1 MPFALIGWKIFFWHE
16 GCGNCSGQQ
25 SIQIGCGG
33 ERRDMANI
41 LRLMQ
46 RHLLALF
53 FAAPMSIPTAAPVQA
68 AESYEPGLVQFSACD
83 AVSDQRLST
92 VSGTGGGS
100 AINAPRTKV
109 SVILWDEP
117 PASASGGTTAPDH
130 SNTSQSIRASVNS
143 R

>member
-1 MPFALIGWKIFFWHE
+1 MPFALIGWEIFFWHE
-16 GCGNCSGQQ
+16 GCGTCSGQQ

-33 ERRDMANI
+33 EMRDMANI

-46 RHLLALF
+46 RHLLTLF
-53 FAAPMSIPTAAPVQA
+53 FAALMSIPAAAPVQA